1 VPVRPFQPVPIHK
14 SRSRLHHSPSFAAV
28 VQEWGRLLADLA
40 GFLRTAALTRS
51 VREYA
56 AVAAFALC
64 GVVIA
69 AILPITRDAPGLFL
83 LSVALLI
90 TMLAKAQVAWVG
102 VVVSAAGLLV
112 IRPLASFPA
121 EFARA
126 FLLFLL
132 TGAAGAIKYGR
143 ERALEASTQYRLL
156 FEQNPLPMWLYD
168 SESFEFLEVNEA
180 AVGMYGYSR
189 TELMAMT
196 LHDVTVGE
204 AAPSANPTAT
214 PGPFDRSARHRTKDG
229 RTLDVLIRASVVER
243 GGRRA
248 CLASLEDLTERFKL
262 EHQLRHAQKMDA
274 IGQLAGGVAHDFN
287 NIVTAIQ
294 GYATLVLSALEDDD
308 ERREDILEIRRA
320 AERATGLTRQL
331 LTFSRKQVIDVR
343 VVSMSP
349 VVSEIAPMLRRLVDE
364 TISIEIKP
372 AALGAVRADPMQLQQ
387 VLVNLVVNARDAID
401 GSGRIVIETEDVQV
415 ASGDPRCP
423 PLEPGMRY
431 VVLAVA
437 DSGCGMSAAT
447 KARIFEPFFTTKP
460 LGRGTGLGLSTVHEI
475 VKQSGGH
482 LDVESVV
489 GSGSRFAVYLPSAQE
504 RPADQL
510 SAPATPASR
519 GAATIL
525 LVEDEEGVRH
535 LATKVLQRAGY
546 TVYPAA
552 SPSEALTI
560 ASQLERSPDLLLT
573 DLILPDM
580 SGKAVALHVQSRHP
594 RCRVLYMS
602 GHTEDWMLTQGKL
615 DPGAAFLSKPFV
627 VATLLRQVQDVL
639 TGSHLDT

>member
-1 VPVRPFQPVPIHK
+1 
-14 SRSRLHHSPSFAAV
+14 
-28 VQEWGRLLADLA
+28 
-40 GFLRTAALTRS
+40 
-51 VREYA
+51 
-56 AVAAFALC
+56 
-64 GVVIA
+64 
-69 AILPITRDAPGLFL
+69 
-83 LSVALLI
+83 
-90 TMLAKAQVAWVG
+90 
-102 VVVSAAGLLV
+102 
-112 IRPLASFPA
+112 
-121 EFARA
+121 
-126 FLLFLL
+126 
-132 TGAAGAIKYGR
+132 
-143 ERALEASTQYRLL
+143 
-156 FEQNPLPMWLYD
+156 MWLYD
-168 SESFEFLEVNEA
+168 SETFEFLEVNQA
-180 AVGMYGYSR
+180 AVDMYGYSR
-189 TELMAMT
+189 TELAAMT
-196 LHDVTVGE
+196 LHDVTVGQ
-204 AAPSANPTAT
+204 AAPSINPTAT
-214 PGPFDRSARHRTKDG
+214 PGPFDRSSRHRTKDG
-229 RTLDVLIRASVVER
+229 RTLDVLIRSSVVER

-294 GYATLVLSALEDDD
+294 GYATLVLSALGDDD
-308 ERREDILEIRRA
+308 DRREDILEIRRA

-331 LTFSRKQVIDVR
+331 LTFSRKQLVDVR

-372 AALGAVRADPMQLQQ
+372 TALGAVRGDPMQLQQ

-415 ASGDPRCP
+415 EVGDGRCP
-423 PLEPGMRY
+423 PLEPGHF

-447 KARIFEPFFTTKP
+447 RARIFEPFFTTKP

-482 LDVESVV
+482 LDVQSVV
-489 GSGSRFAVYLPSAQE
+489 GSGSRFAVYLPSAQA
-504 RPADQL
+504 RPADEL
-510 SAPATPASR
+510 AVPAPPVSR

-573 DLILPDM
+573 DVILPDM

-594 RCRVLYMS
+594 QCRVLYMS

-627 VATLLRQVQDVL
+627 VATLLRQVEDVL
-639 TGSHLDT
+639 TASGLDT